1 MTGLCR
7 GENVLMVLGGQFFN
21 ASSRLHDMV
30 HQVEVLGPRA
40 SCQVAP
46 LPSPLYG
53 LTAARLG
60 EKVVAC
66 GGFHQYY
73 RSRALYSEKIARG
86 QGNCYRLNFF
96 CYLNFANFYLLV

>member
-1 MTGLCR
+1 M
-7 GENVLMVLGGQFFN
+7 MVLGGQYFN

-30 HQVEVLGPRA
+30 HQVEVLGTRA
-40 SCQVAP
+40 SCEVAP

-60 EKVVAC
+60 DTVVAC

-73 RSRALYSEKIARG
+73 RTQSVYYEMSRRRIFVAS
-86 QGNCYRLNFF
+86 N
-96 CYLNFANFYLLV
+96 

>member
-1 MTGLCR
+1 M
-7 GENVLMVLGGQFFN
+7 MVLGGQFFN

-30 HQVEVLGPRA
+30 DQVEVVGTRT

-66 GGFHQYY
+66 GGFNQYY
-73 RSRALYSEKIARG
+73 RCRAVYSDKPARG
-86 QGNCYRLNFF
+86 QGKWK
-96 CYLNFANFYLLV
+96 

>member
-1 MTGLCR
+1 
-7 GENVLMVLGGQFFN
+7 MVLGGQFFN

-30 HQVEVLGPRA
+30 SEVEVLGARG

-60 EKVVAC
+60 DKVVAC

-73 RSRALYSEKIARG
+73 RTGWLFILTIQ
-86 QGNCYRLNFF
+86 QGRL
-96 CYLNFANFYLLV
+96 

>member
-1 MTGLCR
+1 
-7 GENVLMVLGGQFFN
+7 MVLGGQYFN

-30 HQVEVLGPRA
+30 HQVEVLGARG

-53 LTAARLG
+53 LTAARVG
-60 EKVVAC
+60 ETVVAC

-73 RSRALYSEKIARG
+73 RSRAVYSNKSARG
-86 QGNCYRLNFF
+86 HGRWKK
-96 CYLNFANFYLLV
+96 